1 MLEYMWYASV
11 IWRIGFEANGKNV
24 VFVISCNVQI
34 FSPGFV
40 VLQME
45 GFQLKL
51 RDILHA
57 LQRETMVGSSGLK
70 RIILLPELGFPSR
83 FSNCSQP
90 SPPERGQKLPAT
102 VLGMCHRPALI
113 DNWAP

>member
-1 MLEYMWYASV
+1 MLEYMGYASV
-11 IWRIGFEANGKNV
+11 IWRVGFEANGKNV

-34 FSPGFV
+34 FGPGFV
-40 VLQME
+40 MLQME

-51 RDILHA
+51 RDFLHA
-57 LQRETMVGSSGLK
+57 LQREAMVGSSGLK
-70 RIILLPELGFPSR
+70 KTVLLLEVGFPGK

-90 SPPERGQKLPAT
+90 SSRERGQKLPAT
-102 VLGMCHRPALI
+102 LLGKCRRPALM